1 MNEILNIFFGLLI
14 QNISIKKNLC
24 VLCCPVNV
32 PHTRGGFLSVGPR
45 IVSESRR
52 SHLPAPV
59 IGGLSLPPRTASAGC
74 GPLPGESKTEK
85 TKGSVVKYNFNQSID
100 S

>member
-1 MNEILNIFFGLLI
+1 M
-14 QNISIKKNLC
+14 KKNLC

-59 IGGLSLPPRTASAGC
+59 IGGLSLPPSSASAGC
-74 GPLPGESKTEK
+74 GPLPGESKTENR
-85 TKGSVVKYNFNQSID
+85 KGSVFKHNFYQSID
-100 S
+100 V